1 MALVTNNSIDGNF
14 EQEIEFKASSYP
26 NNRGKTETIKD
37 RSCPWP
43 LSDYFYQN
51 SQGILFKYMSNHDT
65 LVSKPSYSFLLTV
78 RARVLTTAFKA
89 VYSLIPSI
97 LTGFQSL
104 WVSCYYLNT
113 AKGTPTLQHS
123 HSLFLPRILSLAD
136 L

>member
-1 MALVTNNSIDGNF
+1 MTL
-14 EQEIEFKASSYP
+14 
-26 NNRGKTETIKD
+26 
-37 RSCPWP
+37 
-43 LSDYFYQN
+43 
-51 SQGILFKYMSNHDT
+51 

-113 AKGTPTLQHS
+113 AKDTSTLQRS
-123 HSLFLPRILSLAD
+123 HSLFLPRILSHTD